1 MTRGLV
7 VGYSTNNDS
16 KKFALILIFV
26 RLTYLDYGFIYSNLQ
41 SYSIWT
47 SHLIS
52 VKIKGSYALNLSA
65 VLLQY
70 LNILTLF
77 RLGGGSK

>member
-26 RLTYLDYGFIYSNLQ
+26 HLTYLDYGFIYSNLQ

-47 SHLIS
+47 MHLIS

-77 RLGGGSK
+77 SLGGGSK